1 MEEKMNESTPQ
12 RPEGE
17 RTINAPL
24 VAIDLP
30 RFMEQIKK
38 EPAWLNGPRNAIT
51 VFKSERMRLVL
62 IALHNGAELPT
73 HTADGTISVQ
83 VLEGRIRFG
92 TAGESVQLSKG
103 QIVTLHEKIPHSV
116 LALEESLFLLTLT
129 PTLKPIGRSNNLL

>member
-17 RTINAPL
+17 RTVNAPL
-24 VAIDLP
+24 VTIDLP
-30 RFMEQIKK
+30 KFMAQIKT

-51 VFKSERMRLVL
+51 VFKSDRLRLVL
-62 IALHNGAELPT
+62 IALHAGAEMPT

-83 VLEGRIRFG
+83 VLEGSIRFG
-92 TAGESVQLSKG
+92 TANESVQLKKG
-103 QIVTLHEKIPHSV
+103 QLVTLHEKIPHSV

-129 PTLKPIGRSNNLL
+129 PSAKPA